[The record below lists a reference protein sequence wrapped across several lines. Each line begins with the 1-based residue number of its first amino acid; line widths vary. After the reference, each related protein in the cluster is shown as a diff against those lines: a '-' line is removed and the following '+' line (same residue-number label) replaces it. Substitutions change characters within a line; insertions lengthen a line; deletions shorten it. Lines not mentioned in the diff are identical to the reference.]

1 MEARMSAWYVV
12 NTHPHQEERAWVNL
26 RRQGYGMCLPRLRKV
41 RRHARREDMVL
52 TPLFPGY
59 LFVRLA
65 PELQAWRA
73 INATFG
79 VRRLLCEGERPRALP
94 AAFVE
99 ALEQRMDL
107 DGAVA
112 QPESEFM
119 VGEPLRLL
127 SGPFADHIGTM
138 LHVADKDRIALL
150 LSLLGREVK
159 VVVSRRQV
167 AAVA

>member
-1 MEARMSAWYVV
+1 MSAWYAV
-12 NTHPHQEERAWVNL
+12 NTHPHQEERARFNL
-26 RRQGYGMCLPRLRKV
+26 RRQGYEVCLPRLRKT
-41 RRHARREDMVL
+41 RRHARRTDTVL
-52 TPLFPGY
+52 TPLFSGY
-59 LFVRLA
+59 LFLHLA

-79 VRRLLCEGERPRALP
+79 VRRLLCEGERPCPLP
-94 AAFVE
+94 AGFVE

-107 DGAVA
+107 NGAVA
-112 QPESEFM
+112 QPEGEFT